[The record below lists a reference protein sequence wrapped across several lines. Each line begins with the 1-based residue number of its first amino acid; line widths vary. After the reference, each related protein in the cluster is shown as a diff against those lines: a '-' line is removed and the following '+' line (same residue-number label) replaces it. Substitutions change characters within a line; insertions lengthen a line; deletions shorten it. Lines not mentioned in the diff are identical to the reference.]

1 MNEFRNYSA
10 SELAELLKSET
21 PTAVNLILDET
32 AVDFLLGL
40 ANVDQ
45 PIHDANVEALAKNI
59 EDVVLQ
65 TIGTMAAT
73 ESEGLVDGLHRLAAI
88 KELGYPESLV
98 ATVVFGNTS
107 PQS

>member
-10 SELAELLKSET
+10 SELAELLKAET

-40 ANVDQ
+40 ACVDR
-45 PIHDANVEALAKNI
+45 PVHDANVEALARSI

-65 TIGTMAAT
+65 TVGTMAAT
-73 ESEGLVDGLHRLAAI
+73 ESEGLVDGLHRLVAI

-98 ATVVFGNTS
+98 ATVFFGSLPPRN
-107 PQS
+107 